1 MLIYPVITLTPPT
14 AHAGS
19 RNALLGAKATPEQV
33 RQMSVENRV
42 GPNTPPT
49 LLVHSQDDGLVPVD
63 NSILFFQALTR
74 AHVPAEMYLFEHG
87 GHGMGMSSGQ
97 GTASLWPKRAEEWL
111 RDRKLIQ

>member
-42 GPNTPPT
+42 GPSTPPT

-87 GHGMGMSSGQ
+87 GHGMGMSAGH